1 MFYIY
6 IIFTEGY
13 KIQVCVRN
21 GKKRKTEAKFTT
33 WPPGAKAKEVS
44 SIINPI
50 TQYS

>member
-13 KIQVCVRN
+13 KIQVSERN

-33 WPPGAKAKEVS
+33 WPPGAKAKVS

-50 TQYS
+50 IQYS